1 MLANA
6 SSLLTLNP
14 IIVNLE
20 LGLYGLLFVSIFI
33 YVHTKSRKADRLLK
47 ALKQEWDG
55 AESKHAGLLQVAQ
68 HRISR
73 LGAAPETVKPGVATL
88 SLSQAVSQAVPPD
101 TRNQIT
107 SMGRRGIPA
116 SEIARSCG
124 LPEGEV
130 DVLLSMSRM
139 LRTEA

>member
-1 MLANA
+1 MANA

-20 LGLYGLLFVSIFI
+20 LGLYGLLFVGLFI
-33 YVHTKSRKADRLLK
+33 YVHLKFRKADLLLK
-47 ALKQEWDG
+47 VLKKEWDG
-55 AESKHAGLLQVAQ
+55 AETRHAGLLQVAQ

-73 LGAAPETVKPGVATL
+73 LGSDSETAKPGP
-88 SLSQAVSQAVPPD
+88 SIPPVSQAVPPD

-107 SMGRRGIPA
+107 AMGRSGIPV

-130 DVLLSMSRM
+130 DVLLSMARM
-139 LRTEA
+139 QRAEA

>member
-1 MLANA
+1 VLANA

-20 LGLYGLLFVSIFI
+20 LGLYGLLFVGLFI
-33 YVHTKSRKADRLLK
+33 YVHLKFRKADRLLK
-47 ALKQEWDG
+47 VLKKEWDG
-55 AESKHAGLLQVAQ
+55 AETKHAGLLQVAQ

-73 LGAAPETVKPGVATL
+73 LGLESEATKPDI
-88 SLSQAVSQAVPPD
+88 SDPAVSPAVPAD

-107 SMGRRGIPA
+107 AMGRRGISA

-130 DVLLSMSRM
+130 DVLLSMARM
-139 LRTEA
+139 QRTEA

>member
-1 MLANA
+1 MANA
-6 SSLLTLNP
+6 SSLFTLNP
-14 IIVNLE
+14 IIVHLE
-20 LGLYGLLFVSIFI
+20 LGLYGLLFVGIFI
-33 YVHTKSRKADRLLK
+33 YVHMKFRKADRLLK
-47 ALKQEWDG
+47 GLKNEWEG

-73 LGAAPETVKPGVATL
+73 LGERSEVAMPAAAP
-88 SLSQAVSQAVPPD
+88 SVSQAVLPD

-107 SMGRRGIPA
+107 AMGRRGIPV

-130 DVLLSMSRM
+130 DVLLSMARM
-139 LRTEA
+139 QRTEA

>member
-20 LGLYGLLFVSIFI
+20 LGLYGLLFVGIFI
-33 YVHTKSRKADRLLK
+33 YVHMKFRKADRLLK
-47 ALKQEWDG
+47 VLKKDWDG

-73 LGAAPETVKPGVATL
+73 LGAGSEAAMPGLA
-88 SLSQAVSQAVPPD
+88 SPSVSQGVPSD
-101 TRNQIT
+101 TRNQI
-107 SMGRRGIPA
+107 SAMGRRGLSV
-116 SEIARSCG
+116 SEISRSCG

-130 DVLLSMSRM
+130 DVLLSMARM
-139 LRTEA
+139 QRTEA

>member
-14 IIVNLE
+14 IIVNME
-20 LGLYGLLFVSIFI
+20 LGLYGLLFVGIFI
-33 YVHTKSRKADRLLK
+33 YVHVKFRKAERLLK
-47 ALKQEWDG
+47 GLRQEWAG
-55 AESKHAGLLQVAQ
+55 AESKHAGLLEVAQ

-73 LGAAPETVKPGVATL
+73 LGSASGATKPGP
-88 SLSQAVSQAVPPD
+88 SDPSVSQAVPVD

-107 SMGRRGIPA
+107 AMGRRGIPA

-130 DVLLSMSRM
+130 DVLLSMAR
-139 LRTEA
+139 LQRTEA

>member
-20 LGLYGLLFVSIFI
+20 LGLYGLLFVCLFI
-33 YVHTKSRKADRLLK
+33 YVHLKFRRANHVLQMLRK
-47 ALKQEWDG
+47 EWDG
-55 AESKHAGLLQVAQ
+55 AESKHAGLVQVAQ
-68 HRISR
+68 NRIAR
-73 LGAAPETVKPGVATL
+73 LAAQPVAAKSSPVVQSAPQGLT
-88 SLSQAVSQAVPPD
+88 PD
-101 TRNQIT
+101 ARNQV
-107 SMGRRGIPA
+107 SAMGRRGIPV

-130 DVLLSMSRM
+130 NVLLSMARM
-139 LRTEA
+139 QRTEATV

>member
-1 MLANA
+1 MANA
-6 SSLLTLNP
+6 SSLFTLNP

-20 LGLYGLLFVSIFI
+20 LGLYGLLFVGIFI
-33 YVHTKSRKADRLLK
+33 YVHMKFRKADRLLRG
-47 ALKQEWDG
+47 LKNEWEG

-73 LGAAPETVKPGVATL
+73 LGAKSEVSVPG
-88 SLSQAVSQAVPPD
+88 SAVPSVPQAVPPD

-107 SMGRRGIPA
+107 AMGRRGIPV

-130 DVLLSMSRM
+130 DVLLSMARM
-139 LRTEA
+139 QRTEA

>member
-20 LGLYGLLFVSIFI
+20 LGLYGLLFACIFI
-33 YVHTKSRKADRLLK
+33 YVHMKFRKADHLLK
-47 ALKQEWDG
+47 ALKKEWDG
-55 AESKHAGLLQVAQ
+55 AESKHAGLMQFAQ

-73 LGAAPETVKPGVATL
+73 IGGESAAANPIPPAL
-88 SLSQAVSQAVPPD
+88 QALAASQAVSPD
-101 TRNQIT
+101 TRTQIT
-107 SMGRRGIPA
+107 AMGRRGIPV
-116 SEIARSCG
+116 SDIARSCG

-130 DVLLSMSRM
+130 DVLLSMARM
-139 LRTEA
+139 QRTEA

>member
-1 MLANA
+1 MANA

-20 LGLYGLLFVSIFI
+20 LGLYGLLFVCIFI
-33 YVHTKSRKADRLLK
+33 YVHTKFRKADRLLK
-47 ALKQEWDG
+47 GLKKDWDG
-55 AESKHAGLLQVAQ
+55 AESNHAGLLQVAQ

-73 LGAAPETVKPGVATL
+73 LGAVSEATVPAAAAP
-88 SLSQAVSQAVPPD
+88 SVSQAVPPD

-107 SMGRRGIPA
+107 AMGRRGIPVP
-116 SEIARSCG
+116 EIARSCG

-130 DVLLSMSRM
+130 DVLLSMARM
-139 LRTEA
+139 QRAEA